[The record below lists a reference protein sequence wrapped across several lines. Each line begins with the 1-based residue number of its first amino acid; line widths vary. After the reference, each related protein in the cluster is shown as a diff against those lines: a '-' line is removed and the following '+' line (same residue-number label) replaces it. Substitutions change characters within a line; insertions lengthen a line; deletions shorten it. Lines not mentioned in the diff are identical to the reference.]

1 MISSALCIYLCVFFR
16 KLASFFR
23 FAFSAESFSFQK
35 TMNRVHRCFCRYG
48 FAAAV
53 LFSALSAKA
62 DPIVVGESPSSPMT
76 FIPIT
81 LAILIEAICI
91 LLILRRSRR
100 PALFILW
107 LMLMHALTYPLFL
120 GLLWLLYG
128 LHPAVAVGI
137 GEGTIV
143 LIEGGLIYLIC
154 RFLSSKKSPLQTPT
168 ISRSLFASLI
178 GNICS
183 AAAFPFLTA
192 LFASIMSSV
201 KNLD

>member
-1 MISSALCIYLCVFFR
+1 
-16 KLASFFR
+16 
-23 FAFSAESFSFQK
+23 
-35 TMNRVHRCFCRYG
+35 MNGIHRYFYRYG
-48 FAAAV
+48 FATV
-53 LFSALSAKA
+53 FLLSSISAKA
-62 DPIVVGESPSSPMT
+62 DPIVVGESPLSPVT
-76 FIPIT
+76 FIPVT

-107 LMLMHALTYPLFL
+107 LMAMHALTYPLFL

-128 LHPAVAVGI
+128 LHPVVSVAI
-137 GEGTIV
+137 GEGAIV
-143 LIEGGLIYLIC
+143 LIEGCLIYLIC
-154 RFLSSKKSPLQTPT
+154 RFLSSKKSLLQTPT

-183 AAAFPFLTA
+183 AAAFPLLTA